1 MRSASLR
8 ALPFLRGRL
17 LWTRWGLLHR
27 TQLGGLPHSGLGDE
41 ASDVLSGRHV
51 EGRVPGRTPLRG
63 DWLSVVVVDILR
75 GAILDWDFL
84 SGKYSVIECGLQRS
98 TEVQT
103 AVLHGDHSAGYWV

>member
-41 ASDVLSGRHV
+41 ARDVLRGRHV
-51 EGRVPGRTPLRG
+51 EGRSEEHTSELQSRGHLVCRLLLEKKKARRSAPRPFTSGGWPGGGPL
-63 DWLSVVVVDILR
+63 S
-75 GAILDWDFL
+75 
-84 SGKYSVIECGLQRS
+84 
-98 TEVQT
+98 
-103 AVLHGDHSAGYWV
+103 